1 MVGFKRLKAVDPRED
16 ELRRAWHE
24 AKDAGDEKK
33 LACIGTELSDY
44 IWKRSVA
51 IIEEDRRRHPKA
63 KRNQGKSETGPSG
76 GRVLP

>member
-1 MVGFKRLKAVDPRED
+1 MVGFKRLEAVDPRED

-33 LACIGTELSDY
+33 LTQIGVELSDY

-51 IIEEDRRRHPKA
+51 IIEEDRRKHPKA
-63 KRNQGKSETGPSG
+63 KRNASVGSEGKGG